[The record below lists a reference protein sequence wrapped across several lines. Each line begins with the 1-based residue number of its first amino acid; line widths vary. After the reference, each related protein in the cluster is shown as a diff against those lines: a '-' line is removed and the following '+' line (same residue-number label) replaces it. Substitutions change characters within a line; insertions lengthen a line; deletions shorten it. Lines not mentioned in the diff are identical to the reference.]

1 MKTSEIK
8 NLTTEELQG
17 RIAETKAKLDTLKF
31 NHAITPL
38 DNPMVIRA
46 TRRDVA
52 RLLTEL
58 NSRKA
63 DAAVAE

>member
-1 MKTSEIK
+1 MKAQEIK
-8 NLTTEELQG
+8 NLTLEELKG
-17 RIAETKAKLDTLKF
+17 RIAEQKAALDELTF

-46 TRRDVA
+46 TRRNIA

-58 NSRKA
+58 AKRNA
-63 DAAVAE
+63 EAAL